1 MTDEVLQTK
10 ALKKERDRDGL
21 TGVKNRMAFGTV
33 MEQIKGR
40 LDETSVWALVMCDL
54 NDLKGVND
62 AFGHDKGDEYIRAAA
77 DAIRDSF
84 PRGQVFRIGGD
95 EFAVILSG
103 VSPQEVE
110 EGVQVLRCTMEEYSS
125 RCSFDASVAAGT
137 AFYDPVLDSDLE
149 GTLNRADAGM
159 YANKRKMKA

>member
-1 MTDEVLQTK
+1 MCI
-10 ALKKERDRDGL
+10 RDR
-21 TGVKNRMAFGTV
+21 
-33 MEQIKGR
+33 
-40 LDETSVWALVMCDL
+40 
-54 NDLKGVND
+54 GVND

-125 RCSFDASVAAGT
+125 RCSFDASEMCIR
-137 AFYDPVLDSDLE
+137 DRIWIQE
-149 GTLNRADAGM
+149 MR
-159 YANKRKMKA
+159 